1 MSASETNR
9 TFSAGT
15 AAASPAGTPA
25 GTRLGDYVVG
35 APLWRLRIADGYQAQ
50 RGVNGQTTAAMLYIV
65 HPAIAANADVRQQL
79 IEGVRTAAALPAHPN
94 VVKTIAAGLTG
105 DVLWVAVESTDG
117 NCLRDLL
124 AAKPDHRFDPKI
136 AGNLG
141 KAIAGPLATMAHG
154 AFASESVVINRQ
166 GVVRIADFALA
177 RGTAAAMSAKLI
189 AGSGA
194 WAPEITAGSKASESA
209 DVYGLGAL
217 LYEVLVG
224 GPLRT
229 GGPRPSE
236 AVPGTSQQIDEVI
249 ARACH
254 RDPPRR
260 FGSLLSFGEVISEAL
275 GQGGA
280 LTELTRAIGAT
291 PTSTPLPRATPVT
304 TGIASAAPK
313 MQHGSTTNPH
323 TPAPI
328 TLRKMIR
335 DPALEKALAAA
346 MTDTSEKWLV
356 TKKALDY
363 GPFSLADV
371 VQQIDKGEIVADHII
386 ADKDTGAR
394 AQVGEHPLLG
404 AMVAQAQQR
413 INDARRAQAEVSMQT
428 SAKRAGAALYVT
440 IALGVAAAA
449 VAVYFVVQKARGSS
463 ATKVETVSTLG
474 AGSLS
479 VNVSLPKAP
488 PKRPKTGAGGNTG
501 TRTNDVP
508 ANGSE
513 DLTLDM
519 SGDDEESSPPLEMS
533 TVYNV
538 YSRAGGA
545 LGGCLQ
551 ANGERSANIFMIID
565 GPSGKVTLVRVNGKN
580 AGGLQGCISRTMR
593 GLKFPAAGSRTKAEF
608 EISM

>member
-1 MSASETNR
+1 MSASEPTR
-9 TFSAGT
+9 TF
-15 AAASPAGTPA
+15 PP

-50 RGVNGQTTAAMLYIV
+50 RIVSGQATAAVLYIV
-65 HPAIAANADVRQQL
+65 HPAVAANADVRQQL

-105 DVLWVAVESTDG
+105 DVLWVAVEAIDG

-124 AAKPDHRFDPKI
+124 AAKADHRFDPKI

-141 KAIAGPLATMAHG
+141 KAIAAPLATMPHG
-154 AFASESVVINRQ
+154 AFAAESVVINRQ

-177 RGTAAAMSAKLI
+177 GGTAAAMNAKLI
-189 AGSGA
+189 TSSGA
-194 WAPEITAGSKASESA
+194 WAPEITAGNPATESA

-236 AVPGTSQQIDEVI
+236 AVPGTSPQIDEII

-260 FGSLLSFGEVISEAL
+260 FGSLHSFGEVVGEAL
-275 GQGGA
+275 GEGGA
-280 LTELTRAIGAT
+280 LTELTRAISAT
-291 PTSTPLPRATPVT
+291 PSSSAIPRPVAAV
-304 TGIASAAPK
+304 ASAPHSAANATANSLAVPTALAPVAVRAI
-313 MQHGSTTNPH
+313 M
-323 TPAPI
+323 
-328 TLRKMIR
+328 R
-335 DPALEKALAAA
+335 DPALEKALSVA
-346 MTDTSEKWLV
+346 MADTSEKWLV
-356 TKKALDY
+356 TKNGLDY

-371 VQQIDKGEIVADHII
+371 VQQIDKGDIIADHVI

-404 AMVAQAQQR
+404 SMVAQAQQR

-474 AGSLS
+474 AGSLP

-488 PKRPKTGAGGNTG
+488 PKRPKTGTGG
-501 TRTNDVP
+501 TRTNDSV

-513 DLTLDM
+513 DVTLDM
-519 SGDDEESSPPLEMS
+519 SGDDEESSPPLDMS

-551 ANGERSANIFMIID
+551 SNGERNANIFMIID

>member
-1 MSASETNR
+1 MSVSETNR

-15 AAASPAGTPA
+15 AAGTAP

-50 RGVNGQTTAAMLYIV
+50 RATNGQATAAVLYIV

-105 DVLWVAVESTDG
+105 DVLWVAVEAIDG
-117 NCLRDLL
+117 NCLSDLL
-124 AAKPDHRFDPKI
+124 AAKPAHRFDPKI

-141 KAIAGPLATMAHG
+141 KAMAGPLATMAHG

-194 WAPEITAGSKASESA
+194 WAPEIIAGNAASESA

-224 GPLRT
+224 GPLRN

-291 PTSTPLPRATPVT
+291 PTSTPLLRATPAA
-304 TGIASAAPK
+304 ASAAPSA
-313 MQHGSTTNPH
+313 QPGSTSTPS
-323 TPAPI
+323 TPAPVPV
-328 TLRKMIR
+328 RKIMR
-335 DPALEKALAAA
+335 DPALENALAAA
-346 MTDTSEKWLV
+346 MADTSEKWLV

-404 AMVAQAQQR
+404 AMVAEAQQR

-449 VAVYFVVQKARGSS
+449 VAVYFIVQKARGSS

-474 AGSLS
+474 AGSLP

-488 PKRPKTGAGGNTG
+488 PKRPKPGTNGSTGA
-501 TRTNDVP
+501 RTSDTP

-519 SGDDEESSPPLEMS
+519 SGDDEESSPPLDMG
-533 TVYNV
+533 TVYSV

-551 ANGERSANIFMIID
+551 ANGERSASIFMIID